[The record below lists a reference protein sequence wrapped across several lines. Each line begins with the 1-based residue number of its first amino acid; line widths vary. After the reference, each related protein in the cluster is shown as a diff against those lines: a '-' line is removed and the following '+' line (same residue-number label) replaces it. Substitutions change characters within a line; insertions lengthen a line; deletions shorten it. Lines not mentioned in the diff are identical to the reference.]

1 MYIWYSLCALYLL
14 ICQVSYCRQLR
25 SLLSLHLCCVFQ
37 TWINSLVW
45 LFCRFVPFRTRH
57 QARVPPVR
65 PRRRPWPPPTRLSSS
80 PPFSTW
86 TGVPPGTSA
95 TWCTPWCTTSP
106 SLPVATTSCSKA
118 TARGKSCRRKGGRL
132 LRICARCAKR
142 WTWRGRRNSWPI
154 QWGRS
159 GSVQFARDAKSFASV
174 DLAFIAFPTD
184 RCFFQPVSTC
194 LRTGKHMPRQTILL

>member
-1 MYIWYSLCALYLL
+1 MCLVFTHMPG
-14 ICQVSYCRQLR
+14 QSYCRQLR

-106 SLPVATTSCSKA
+106 SPPAATTSCGKA
-118 TARGKSCRRKGGRL
+118 TAQGKSCRRKGGRL

-174 DLAFIAFPTD
+174 DLAFIAFPTY